1 MKARY
6 SHLRLDSFLDCPYS
20 ISMFKRHTPVNA
32 DEVAR
37 QGATLR
43 TLREL
48 NRLTVD
54 QLANELGISASH
66 LYNIE
71 AGRKGLTEVMASKA
85 AQALAVPR
93 LALVRDGFFDRE
105 AAEEALEVQRLK
117 DRVVALVD
125 ENGRRAEENARQR
138 EELERLRRALDS
150 IQLPKVVA

>member
-1 MKARY
+1 
-6 SHLRLDSFLDCPYS
+6 
-20 ISMFKRHTPVNA
+20 MFKRYTPVNA

>member
-1 MKARY
+1 MLDNFPHHSY
-6 SHLRLDSFLDCPYS
+6 SSDMPKKLASGNPR
-20 ISMFKRHTPVNA
+20 
-32 DEVAR
+32 EVAR

-125 ENGRRAEENARQR
+125 ENGRRAEENVRQR
-138 EELERLRRALDS
+138 VELERLRRELDS

>member
-1 MKARY
+1 MPKKLASENPR
-6 SHLRLDSFLDCPYS
+6 
-20 ISMFKRHTPVNA
+20 
-32 DEVAR
+32 EVAR

-138 EELERLRRALDS
+138 VELERLRRELDS

>member
-1 MKARY
+1 MPKKLASENPR
-6 SHLRLDSFLDCPYS
+6 
-20 ISMFKRHTPVNA
+20 
-32 DEVAR
+32 EVAR

-138 EELERLRRALDS
+138 VELERLRRALDS